1 MFGLSP
7 NDVPLALLAVALVS
21 AFVGA
26 LFAAADTAL
35 TTLTG
40 PRLSALIDQA
50 EGPDKQAFER
60 IRTADAKLRS
70 RYLLGRIVSSTAT
83 SILTLLVLLPR
94 ISQGAAWVAFG
105 ITVAFTGLLYEVST
119 TMGRKYA
126 DLVAPMAARYLRPLE
141 IAMFPLAIPL
151 GWLGQ
156 AISRKD
162 VVNEQPDPKLAEA
175 EVENLIE
182 EGERS
187 GLLDPEPAEMI
198 RNVLEFQER
207 TAKDV
212 MVPRSR
218 VEAID
223 VTTPIEK
230 VLLFVSESGHSRY
243 PVYREQLDNI
253 VGLLYAKDLFKHLE
267 EHRPKNTS
275 LREIVRSPANF
286 VVESQPLASLLRDMR
301 SRRQHL
307 AVVVDEFGGVSGIV
321 TLEDVLEEIVG
332 DIRDEHDTEEAPPIQ
347 DLGNG
352 RILADAAVSLRELS
366 TYLGT
371 DMQPAD
377 DEHTLEGMITEHLG
391 KIPEKGT
398 SLSKFGMRFIVQD
411 CDEQH
416 IGRVEIIRRTSAAGT
431 TT

>member
-1 MFGLSP
+1 MSP
-7 NDVPLALLAVALVS
+7 NDVPLTLLAVALVS
-21 AFVGA
+21 AVVGA

-35 TTLTG
+35 TALSG

-50 EGPDKQAFER
+50 EGPDKKAYER
-60 IRTADAKLRS
+60 IRTADVKLRS

-83 SILTLLVLLPR
+83 AILMLLVFLPR
-94 ISQGAAWVAFG
+94 FEAGAAWIAFG

-119 TMGRKYA
+119 VLGRKYA
-126 DLVAPMAARYLRPLE
+126 DHVAPMAARYLRPLE

-156 AISRKD
+156 AIARTD
-162 VVNEQPDPKLAEA
+162 VVTEPPDPRLAEA

-182 EGERS
+182 EGERT
-187 GLLDPEPAEMI
+187 GALDPEPAEMI
-198 RNVLEFQER
+198 RNVLEFQDR

-218 VEAID
+218 LEAID
-223 VTTPIEK
+223 ASTPIEK

-243 PVYREQLDNI
+243 PVYREQLDNV

-267 EHRPKNTS
+267 EHRAKNTS

-286 VVESQPLASLLRDMR
+286 VAESQPLSSLLKEMR
-301 SRRQHL
+301 SKRQHL
-307 AVVVDEFGGVSGIV
+307 AIVVDEFGGVSGLV

-332 DIRDEHDTEEAPPIQ
+332 DIRDEHDDQEAPPIQ
-347 DLGNG
+347 DMGNG
-352 RILADAAVSLRELS
+352 RIIADAAVSLKELS
-366 TYLGT
+366 AYLGT
-371 DMQPAD
+371 ADMAATAD
-377 DEHTLEGMITEHLG
+377 EEHTLEGMITEHLG

-416 IGRVEIIRRTSAAGT
+416 IGRVEIIKRASNPGV
-431 TT
+431 

>member
-1 MFGLSP
+1 M
-7 NDVPLALLAVALVS
+7 VS
-21 AFVGA
+21 AIVGA

-40 PRLSALIDQA
+40 PRLSALIEQA
-50 EGPDKQAFER
+50 EGADKQAFER
-60 IRTADAKLRS
+60 IRTADTKLRS

-83 SILTLLVLLPR
+83 AILTFWVVLPR
-94 ISQGAAWVAFG
+94 VAQGAAWIAFG
-105 ITVAFTGLLYEVST
+105 ITVAFTGTLYEVST
-119 TMGRKYA
+119 TLARKYA
-126 DLVAPMAARYLRPLE
+126 DYVAPMAARYLRPLE

-151 GWLGQ
+151 GWLGS

-162 VVNEQPDPKLAEA
+162 VVGEPPDPRLAEA
-175 EVENLIE
+175 EVENLVE

-198 RNVLEFQER
+198 RNVLEFQDR

-223 VTTPIEK
+223 IATPIEK

-243 PVYREQLDNI
+243 PVYREQIDNI

-267 EHRPKNTS
+267 QHRTKNTL
-275 LREIVRSPANF
+275 LRDIVRTTAKF
-286 VVESQPLASLLRDMR
+286 VVESQPLSSLLKEMR
-301 SRRQHL
+301 SRRQHMAIVL
-307 AVVVDEFGGVSGIV
+307 DEFGGVSGIV

-366 TYLGT
+366 AYLGT
-371 DMQPAD
+371 DMAAD
-377 DEHTLEGMITEHLG
+377 ETHTLEGMITEHLG

-398 SLSKFGMRFIVQD
+398 SLNKFGMRFIVQD

-416 IGRVEIIRRTSAAGT
+416 IGRVEIIRRTSTPGAT
-431 TT
+431 PS

>member
-1 MFGLSP
+1 LSP

-40 PRLSALIDQA
+40 PRLSALIEQA

-60 IRTADAKLRS
+60 IRIADVKLRS

-83 SILTLLVLLPR
+83 AILTLLVVL
-94 ISQGAAWVAFG
+94 SHVEKGAAWIAFG
-105 ITVAFTGLLYEVST
+105 ITVAFTGILYEVST
-119 TMGRKYA
+119 TLARKYA

-151 GWLGQ
+151 GWIGQ
-156 AISRKD
+156 TLSRTE
-162 VVNEQPDPKLAEA
+162 VVNEPPDPRLAEA

-182 EGERS
+182 EGERT
-187 GLLDPEPAEMI
+187 GALDPEPAEMI
-198 RNVLEFQER
+198 RNVLEFQDR

-212 MVPRSR
+212 MIPRSR

-223 VTTPIEK
+223 GSMPIEK

-267 EHRPKNTS
+267 EHRTKNMS

-286 VVESQPLASLLRDMR
+286 VAESQPLSSLLKEMR

-307 AVVVDEFGGVSGIV
+307 AIVVDEFGGVSGIV

-332 DIRDEHDTEEAPPIQ
+332 DIRDEHDDQEAPPIQ

-366 TYLGT
+366 AFLGT
-371 DMQPAD
+371 EIPVTT
-377 DEHTLEGMITEHLG
+377 DETHTLEGMITEHLG

-416 IGRVEIIRRTSAAGT
+416 IGRVEIIKRASNPGA
-431 TT
+431 

>member
-1 MFGLSP
+1 MSP
-7 NDVPLALLAVALVS
+7 NDVPLTLLAVALVS
-21 AFVGA
+21 AVVGA

-35 TTLTG
+35 TALSG

-50 EGPDKQAFER
+50 EGPDKQAYER
-60 IRTADAKLRS
+60 IRTADVKLRS

-83 SILTLLVLLPR
+83 AILMLLVLLPR
-94 ISQGAAWVAFG
+94 FAASAAWIAFG

-119 TMGRKYA
+119 TLGRKYA
-126 DLVAPMAARYLRPLE
+126 DHVAPMAARYLRPLE

-156 AISRKD
+156 TISRTD
-162 VVNEQPDPKLAEA
+162 VVSEPPDPRLAEA

-182 EGERS
+182 EGERT
-187 GLLDPEPAEMI
+187 GALDPEPAEMI
-198 RNVLEFQER
+198 RNVLEFQDR

-218 VEAID
+218 LEAID
-223 VTTPIEK
+223 ASTPIEK

-243 PVYREQLDNI
+243 PVYREQLDNV

-267 EHRPKNTS
+267 EHRAKNTS

-286 VVESQPLASLLRDMR
+286 VAESQPLSSLLKEMR
-301 SRRQHL
+301 SKRQHL
-307 AVVVDEFGGVSGIV
+307 AIVVDEFGGVSGLV

-332 DIRDEHDTEEAPPIQ
+332 DIRDEHDPEEAPPIQ

-352 RILADAAVSLRELS
+352 RIIADAAVSLKELS
-366 TYLGT
+366 AYLGT
-371 DMQPAD
+371 ADMAATAD

-416 IGRVEIIRRTSAAGT
+416 IGRVEIIRRGASNPGV
-431 TT
+431 

>member
-1 MFGLSP
+1 M
-7 NDVPLALLAVALVS
+7 VS
-21 AFVGA
+21 AIIGA

-35 TTLTG
+35 TALTG
-40 PRLSALIDQA
+40 PRLNALIEQA
-50 EGPDKQAFER
+50 EGAEKAAYER
-60 IRTADAKLRS
+60 IRTADTKLRS

-83 SILTLLVLLPR
+83 AILTFMVIAPR
-94 ISQGAAWVAFG
+94 VSQGAAWIAFG
-105 ITVAFTGLLYEVST
+105 VTVAFTGILYEVST
-119 TMGRKYA
+119 TLGRKYA
-126 DLVAPMAARYLRPLE
+126 DHVAPMAALYLRPLE

-151 GWLGQ
+151 GWLGS
-156 AISRKD
+156 AISRQD
-162 VVNEQPDPKLAEA
+162 VVGEPPDPRVAEA
-175 EVENLIE
+175 EVENLVE

-198 RNVLEFQER
+198 RNVLEFQDR

-218 VEAID
+218 LEAID
-223 VTTPIEK
+223 IAMPIEK

-243 PVYREQLDNI
+243 PVYREQIDNI

-275 LREIVRSPANF
+275 LRDIVRTPANF
-286 VVESQPLASLLRDMR
+286 VVESQPLSSLLKEMR

-307 AVVVDEFGGVSGIV
+307 AIVVDEFGGVSGLV

-332 DIRDEHDTEEAPPIQ
+332 DIRDEHDLEEAPPIQ

-352 RILADAAVSLRELS
+352 RILADAAVSLQELS
-366 TYLGT
+366 VYLGAE
-371 DMQPAD
+371 MPGD
-377 DEHTLEGMITEHLG
+377 DGRTLEGMITEHLG

-416 IGRVEIIRRTSAAGT
+416 IGRVEIIRHTSTPGVS
-431 TT
+431 

>member
-1 MFGLSP
+1 MSP
-7 NDVPLALLAVALVS
+7 QDVSLTLLAVALVS
-21 AFVGA
+21 AIVGA

-40 PRLSALIDQA
+40 PRLNALIDQA
-50 EGPDKQAFER
+50 EGPDKAAFER
-60 IRTADAKLRS
+60 IRTADTKLRS

-83 SILTLLVLLPR
+83 AILTLLVLLPR
-94 ISQGAAWVAFG
+94 VSNGGPWIAFG
-105 ITVAFTGLLYEVST
+105 ITVAFTGILYEVST
-119 TMGRKYA
+119 TLARKYA
-126 DLVAPMAARYLRPLE
+126 DHVAPMAARYLRPLE

-156 AISRKD
+156 AISEKQ
-162 VVNEQPDPKLAEA
+162 VVSEPPDPRLAEA
-175 EVENLIE
+175 EVENLVE

-198 RNVLEFQER
+198 RNVLEFQDR

-218 VEAID
+218 LEAIEASM
-223 VTTPIEK
+223 PIEK

-243 PVYREQLDNI
+243 PVYREHLDNV

-267 EHRPKNTS
+267 EHRAKNTS
-275 LREIVRSPANF
+275 LRDIVRSPANF
-286 VVESQPLASLLRDMR
+286 VAESQSLSSLLKEMR
-301 SRRQHL
+301 SKRQHL
-307 AVVVDEFGGVSGIV
+307 AIVVDEFGGVSGLV
-321 TLEDVLEEIVG
+321 TLEDLLEEIVG
-332 DIRDEHDTEEAPPIQ
+332 DIRDEHDAEEAPPIQ

-352 RILADAAVSLRELS
+352 RIVADAAVSLRELS
-366 TYLGT
+366 TYLQT
-371 DMQPAD
+371 DMAAD
-377 DEHTLEGMITEHLG
+377 DTNTLESMITDHLG

-416 IGRVEIIRRTSAAGT
+416 IGRVEIIRRPSMTGPN
-431 TT
+431 

>member
-1 MFGLSP
+1 MSP
-7 NDVPLALLAVALVS
+7 NDVPLPLLAVAMVS
-21 AFVGA
+21 AIVGA

-40 PRLSALIDQA
+40 PRLSALIEQA

-60 IRTADAKLRS
+60 IQIADAKLRS
-70 RYLLGRIVSSTAT
+70 RYLLGRIVSATAT
-83 SILTLLVLLPR
+83 AILTLLVLLPR
-94 ISQGAAWVAFG
+94 ISYGASWVAFA
-105 ITVAFTGLLYEVST
+105 ITVAVTGTLYEAST
-119 TMGRKYA
+119 TLARKHA
-126 DLVAPMAARYLRPLE
+126 DQVAPMAARYLRPLE

-151 GWLGQ
+151 GWLGSVL
-156 AISRKD
+156 SRKQGG
-162 VVNEQPDPKLAEA
+162 EPPDPRVAEA
-175 EVENLIE
+175 EVEKLVD

-187 GLLDPEPAEMI
+187 GLFDPEPAEMI
-198 RNVLEFQER
+198 RNVLEFQDR

-212 MVPRSR
+212 MIPRSR
-218 VEAID
+218 VEGIEVSMPID
-223 VTTPIEK
+223 K
-230 VLLFVSESGHSRY
+230 VLLLVSESGHSRY

-253 VGLLYAKDLFKHLE
+253 VGLLYAKDLFKQLE
-267 EHRPKNTS
+267 ENRRSKS

-286 VVESQPLASLLRDMR
+286 VAESQPLSSLLKEMR

-307 AVVVDEFGGVSGIV
+307 AIVVDEFGGLSGIV

-352 RILADAAVSLRELS
+352 RILADAAVRLRDLS
-366 TYLGT
+366 AYLGAE
-371 DMQPAD
+371 MFA
-377 DEHTLEGMITEHLG
+377 EHVDGEEPTLEGMITEHLG

-416 IGRVEIIRRTSAAGT
+416 IGRVEIVRTPPVAP
-431 TT
+431 

>member
-1 MFGLSP
+1 M
-7 NDVPLALLAVALVS
+7 VS
-21 AFVGA
+21 TILGA

-40 PRLSALIDQA
+40 PRLNALIEQT
-50 EGPDKQAFER
+50 EGADKKAFER
-60 IRTADAKLRS
+60 IRTADTKLRS
-70 RYLLGRIVSSTAT
+70 RYLLGRIVSSAA
-83 SILTLLVLLPR
+83 SAILMFWVLLPR
-94 ISQGAAWVAFG
+94 IERGAAWIAFG
-105 ITVAFTGLLYEVST
+105 ITVAVTGILYEVST
-119 TMGRKYA
+119 TLARKYA
-126 DLVAPMAARYLRPLE
+126 DYVAPMAARYLRPLE
-141 IAMFPLAIPL
+141 IALFPVAIPL
-151 GWLGQ
+151 GWLGS

-162 VVNEQPDPKLAEA
+162 VVVEPPDPRLAEA
-175 EVENLIE
+175 EVENLVE

-198 RNVLEFQER
+198 RNVLEFQDR

-223 VTTPIEK
+223 VSMPLEK

-243 PVYREQLDNI
+243 PVYREQIDNI

-267 EHRPKNTS
+267 EHRTKNTL
-275 LREIVRSPANF
+275 LRDIVRSPANF
-286 VVESQPLASLLRDMR
+286 VAESQALSSLLKEMR

-307 AVVVDEFGGVSGIV
+307 AIVVDEFGGVSGIV
-321 TLEDVLEEIVG
+321 TLEDLLEEIVG
-332 DIRDEHDTEEAPPIQ
+332 DIRDEHDAEEAPPIQ

-366 TYLGT
+366 AYLGAE
-371 DMQPAD
+371 MPAD
-377 DEHTLEGMITEHLG
+377 DSHTLEGMITEHLG

-416 IGRVEIIRRTSAAGT
+416 IGRVEIIRRTSPPGAT
-431 TT
+431 S

>member
-1 MFGLSP
+1 MSP
-7 NDVPLALLAVALVS
+7 NDVPLTLLAVALVS
-21 AFVGA
+21 AVVGA

-35 TTLTG
+35 TALSG

-50 EGPDKQAFER
+50 EGPDKRAYER
-60 IRTADAKLRS
+60 IRSADVKLRS

-83 SILTLLVLLPR
+83 AILVVLVLLPR
-94 ISQGAAWVAFG
+94 IETGAAWIAFG
-105 ITVAFTGLLYEVST
+105 IIVAFTGLLYEVST
-119 TMGRKYA
+119 TLGRKYA
-126 DLVAPMAARYLRPLE
+126 DHVAPMAARYLRPLE

-156 AISRKD
+156 TISRTE
-162 VVNEQPDPKLAEA
+162 VVTEPPDPRLAEA

-182 EGERS
+182 EGERT
-187 GLLDPEPAEMI
+187 GALDPEPAEMI
-198 RNVLEFQER
+198 RNVLEFQDR

-218 VEAID
+218 LEAID
-223 VTTPIEK
+223 ASMPIEK

-243 PVYREQLDNI
+243 PVYREQLDNV
-253 VGLLYAKDLFKHLE
+253 VGLLYAKDLFKYLE
-267 EHRPKNTS
+267 EHRAKNTS

-286 VVESQPLASLLRDMR
+286 VAESQPLSSLLKEMR
-301 SRRQHL
+301 SKRQHL
-307 AVVVDEFGGVSGIV
+307 AIVVDEFGGVSGLV
-321 TLEDVLEEIVG
+321 TLEDVLEVIVG
-332 DIRDEHDTEEAPPIQ
+332 DIRDEHDPEEAPPIQ

-352 RILADAAVSLRELS
+352 RILADAAVSLKELS
-366 TYLGT
+366 TYLGAT
-371 DMQPAD
+371 DMAATAD

-398 SLSKFGMRFIVQD
+398 SLSKYGMRFIVQD

-416 IGRVEIIRRTSAAGT
+416 IGRVEIIRRSASNPGI
-431 TT
+431 